1 MTATA
6 MRVGVL
12 TGGGDCPGLNA
23 VIRAIGKTCHYDYPD
38 RNIEIVG
45 IRDGFLGLITG
56 RASTLSDADI
66 SGILPRGGTILGSS
80 NRDNPFD
87 FCGEVDG
94 TLVRGDVSDIIHK
107 NMKDLRLDALV
118 VIGGD
123 GTLSIAQRFHEQGL
137 PMVGVP
143 KTIDNDL
150 AATDQTFG
158 FDTAVG
164 VATEAIDRIHTTA
177 ASHHR
182 AMVIEV
188 MGRYAGWIAL
198 AAGLAG
204 GGDVILLPEIPFD
217 IEHVAEKVMTRLR
230 RGKEF
235 SIIVVAEGA
244 FEKGKDRVYY
254 RSVATGAEKGRLG
267 GISNHVASAIE
278 AATGLES
285 RVTILGHTQ
294 RGGSPTSYD
303 RILGTRLGV
312 HAAHLAVGGEFGTMA
327 SLRGTEIVTVTLE
340 EATREPRRVDPNG
353 ERVRQARAV
362 GTSFGDDR

>member
-1 MTATA
+1 MTATS

-23 VIRAIGKTCHYDYPD
+23 VIRAISKTYYYDYDD
-38 RNIEIVG
+38 RHIEVVG

-56 RASTLSDADI
+56 RAAVLSDRDV

-87 FCGEVDG
+87 FTGEVDG
-94 TLVRGDVSDIIHK
+94 TLLTGDVSDVIAR
-107 NMKDLRLDALV
+107 NVEALRLDALI

-123 GTLSIAQRFHEQGL
+123 GTLSIAQRLHEQGL
-137 PMVGVP
+137 PTIGVP

-158 FDTAVG
+158 FDTAVC

-198 AAGLAG
+198 HAGLAA
-204 GGDVILLPEIPFD
+204 GGDVILLPEMPFTV
-217 IEHVAEKVMTRLR
+217 EHVAQKVIRRRR

-244 FEKGKDRVYY
+244 HEEGKDRVYY

-267 GISNHVASAIE
+267 GISNHVASAVE
-278 AATGLES
+278 DATGLEA

-294 RGGSPTSYD
+294 RGGSPTHFD
-303 RILGTRLGV
+303 RVLGTRLGV
-312 HAAHLAVGGEFGTMA
+312 HAAHLAIRGEFGTMA
-327 SLRGTEIVTVTLE
+327 SLRGRDIVTVTLS
-340 EATREPRRVDPNG
+340 EATAEPRRVDPDG
-353 ERVRQARAV
+353 ELVAAARAV
-362 GTSFGDDR
+362 GTSFGVD